1 MGVLIKITQIR
12 SFHLRTD
19 RCMYDRQCN
28 FHQSITASEENARSA
43 HLVKS
48 RSPFF
53 RLAWILSCKE
63 ARSFLQT
70 EDYGAFGWAEAD
82 YAFKHDRKEIC
93 KNTPEHFEL
102 E

>member
-12 SFHLRTD
+12 RFPLRID
-19 RCMYDRQCN
+19 RCMIGNVTFSNLLLPLKEKHDLHTSYK
-28 FHQSITASEENARSA
+28 AG
-43 HLVKS
+43 V
-48 RSPFF
+48 PFF
-53 RLAWILSCKE
+53 AWHELSCKE

-70 EDYGAFGWAEAD
+70 EDYGAFGWVEAD